1 MIKRITK
8 TDAACIRL
16 SVLQVVYYLIQVKK
30 AFKKLPLY
38 FFTLYFPF
46 TVFLLTSYSEDY
58 QLFSYNKTDS
68 VRKTKSV
75 YCL

>member
-1 MIKRITK
+1 MHCASVYMFSGELLSHAGKK
-8 TDAACIRL
+8 T
-16 SVLQVVYYLIQVKK
+16 
-30 AFKKLPLY
+30 FKKLPLY

-46 TVFLLTSYSEDY
+46 TVFLLTSYFKDY
-58 QLFSYNKTDS
+58 QLLSYNKTDS